1 MKSQLDSL
9 KITRSYKA
17 LLDIH
22 FLKINVAKATIFTI
36 LKNISNTLLLVYS
49 SLPDNHILY
58 IHKNKE
64 GNLTKQPRAILIK
77 VVES

>member
-22 FLKINVAKATIFTI
+22 FLKINVAKATMFTKLKKIFQIRCYWSI
-36 LKNISNTLLLVYS
+36 LHYQITYK
-49 SLPDNHILY
+49 HILY
-58 IHKNKE
+58 IYKKKE
-64 GNLTKQPRAILIK
+64 ATKKAI
-77 VVES
+77 

>member
-36 LKNISNTLLLVYS
+36 LKKYFVILLFCYTLLLVYS
-49 SLPDNHILY
+49 SLPDNSRSICYTHTQ
-58 IHKNKE
+58 IHK
-64 GNLTKQPRAILIK
+64 PRRRAI
-77 VVES
+77 

>member
-9 KITRSYKA
+9 EITRSYKA

-36 LKNISNTLLLVYS
+36 LKKYFK
-49 SLPDNHILY
+49 Y
-58 IHKNKE
+58 
-64 GNLTKQPRAILIK
+64 
-77 VVES
+77 VVTGLFFITR